1 MKAAEIKSILV
12 KELKFDIQD
21 IKKLELFEEQLLLYN
36 KKYNLISKSTENEI
50 WNRHILDSAQLVKF
64 IDFNLPHS
72 LSDMGSGA
80 GFPGL
85 VLSIF
90 NKNNRFHVKLYEK
103 SKVKCDFLKNIINNL
118 NIQCRIYDNDYH
130 SHTIDSNYI
139 VSRAFKKL
147 PELMRIS
154 REIASKPHKL
164 IVLKGKSAQEE
175 VNKLPKEWN
184 YKYRLEVSL
193 TNKDSRVLIVN
204 INK

>member
-130 SHTIDSNYI
+130 SHNIDSNYI

-204 INK
+204 IN